1 MHKPCQRLFIH
12 ITQIRN
18 HTIVKPTHISYLL
31 YKNKQPDR
39 NSPLLCY
46 NITNKNTAK
55 GVYAVHEGR
64 EKVFYIPGKKRE
76 LLVAAPH
83 HGYIPGSDYY
93 TKEFA
98 ALLAIKL
105 DGSLLYAENLRP
117 LVDLNKNPQLASMP
131 QLMELCCIYQQHAL
145 SEQVELF
152 LEIHGHVNGHYDLE
166 LSCGF
171 EFNPSHQFDIEF
183 EERLASLRKTLKQEI
198 ADNWKDGLPL
208 PPPSIG
214 VFPFDQDVVMKATKT
229 YLFQRIR
236 EVQLQGR
243 RIYGIHI
250 EIYKNFRT
258 KGPDS
263 PAYTCQLALVNAL
276 AQSINMSFHF

>member
-1 MHKPCQRLFIH
+1 MPQ
-12 ITQIRN
+12 T
-18 HTIVKPTHISYLL
+18 
-31 YKNKQPDR
+31 
-39 NSPLLCY
+39 
-46 NITNKNTAK
+46 
-55 GVYAVHEGR
+55 R
-64 EKVFYIPGKKRE
+64 EDIFYIPGKKRE
-76 LLVAAPH
+76 VLVAAPH

-98 ALLAIKL
+98 ALLATKL

-117 LVDLNKNPQLASMP
+117 LVDLNKNPQLASTP
-131 QLMELCCIYQQHAL
+131 QLIELCHTYQQHAL

-152 LEIHGHVNGHYDLE
+152 LEVHGHVNGHYDVE

-171 EFNPSHQFDIEF
+171 EFNLSSQFDIEF
-183 EERLASLRKTLKQEI
+183 DERLASLQRTLKQEI
-198 ADNWKDGLPL
+198 RDNWKEGLPL

-243 RIYGIHI
+243 RIFGIHI
-250 EIYKNFRT
+250 EIYKDFRT
-258 KGPDS
+258 EGPDS
-263 PAYTCQLALVNAL
+263 PAYTSQLALVDAL
-276 AQSINMSFHF
+276 AQSIVKSFC

>member
-1 MHKPCQRLFIH
+1 M
-12 ITQIRN
+12 
-18 HTIVKPTHISYLL
+18 
-31 YKNKQPDR
+31 
-39 NSPLLCY
+39 
-46 NITNKNTAK
+46 
-55 GVYAVHEGR
+55 HEGR

-117 LVDLNKNPQLASMP
+117 LVDLNKNPQLASTP
-131 QLMELCCIYQQHAL
+131 QLMELCHIYQKHAL

-152 LEIHGHVNGHYDLE
+152 LEIHGHVNGHYNVE

-171 EFNPSHQFDIEF
+171 EFNPSHQYDSEF
-183 EERLASLRKTLKQEI
+183 RERLTSLQRTLKQEI
-198 ADNWKDGLPL
+198 ADRWQERLPL
-208 PPPSIG
+208 PRPSIG
-214 VFPFDQDVVMKATKT
+214 VFPFDQDVVMKATQT
-229 YLFQRIR
+229 YLFQKIR
-236 EVQLQGR
+236 ELQLQGR

-258 KGPDS
+258 KGPDA
-263 PAYTCQLALVNAL
+263 PLYTCQVALVNAL
-276 AQSINMSFHF
+276 AQSIIKSFS